1 MGSEMIIKE
10 AIRQL
15 TGLKANHV
23 ELVIMDAE
31 GNHWSPTRAVW
42 TVIERDGVK
51 TNVVELR

>member
-1 MGSEMIIKE
+1 MLVKE

-15 TGLKANHV
+15 TALKANHV

-42 TVIERDGVK
+42 TVVEHDDDGVK
-51 TNVVELR
+51 ANVVELR

>member
-1 MGSEMIIKE
+1 MIIKE